1 MKRKNMQSA
10 RKNKHSDLTAR
21 LFIKTEEHLFDALSK
36 IKRPLILILDGI
48 QDPHN
53 LGACLRTADAAGV
66 DAVVVPKDRAVSI
79 TETVRKIACGAAE
92 SVMFIQVTNIATF
105 MSKLKDKNVWIIGTS
120 DRADKSI
127 YEMDFS
133 GPTAIIIGS
142 EGTGMRR
149 LTTDSCDF
157 LAKIPMQGKVECLN
171 ASVATGVV
179 LFEAVRQR
187 SKDK

>member
-1 MKRKNMQSA
+1 MKKRHGSA
-10 RKNKHSDLTAR
+10 RKNRHADLSAR
-21 LFIKTEEHLFDALSK
+21 LFIKTEEHLFDYLENV
-36 IKRPLILILDGI
+36 RLPLLLILDSI

-66 DAVVVPKDRAVSI
+66 DAVIIPKDRTVSI

-92 SVMFIQVTNIATF
+92 NIMFVQVVNLASF
-105 MSKLKDKNVWIIGTS
+105 MTKLKNAGIWIIGTS
-120 DRADKSI
+120 DRAEQSI
-127 YEMDFS
+127 YELDMTV
-133 GPTAIIIGS
+133 PAAIVIGA

-149 LTTDSCDF
+149 LTADKCDF
-157 LAKIPMQGKVECLN
+157 LGSIPMKGKVECLN

-187 SKDK
+187 EK